1 MKVLA
6 LELSSAAGSVAVAE
20 NGRIVTEV
28 HFVSERGRGA
38 EVFAALEATRSSWQG
53 ADIIALGIGPG
64 SYNGLRTAC
73 AIATSLQ
80 MAGSASVRMAPSA
93 CLLPTETEHFFVC
106 GDARGGCAYRAE
118 VRGRRLVGDI
128 AMLPYAEEAAAAG
141 GTPVAYRVGSWPGS
155 ECLEELSPEARV
167 LALLSPDLPVVPAGP
182 IEPIYLKPPHITLPR
197 PDLPA
202 PRAGC

>member
-1 MKVLA
+1 VKVLA

-20 NGRIVTEV
+20 NGQIVAEV
-28 HFVSERGRGA
+28 QFVSERGRGA
-38 EVFAALEATRSSWQG
+38 EVFAALERTRPSWQG

-73 AIATSLQ
+73 AIATSVQ
-80 MAGSASVRMAPSA
+80 MAGNATVRVAPSP
-93 CLLPTETEHFFVC
+93 CLLPTEVDHFFVC

-118 VRGRRLVGDI
+118 VQGRRLVGDI
-128 AMLPYAEEAAAAG
+128 ALLPYAEAATLAN
-141 GTPVAYRVGSWPGS
+141 GTLVGYRVGSWPGS
-155 ECLEELSPEARV
+155 ECLEASSPQARV
-167 LALLSPDLPVVPAGP
+167 LALLAPGLPEAPAGA
-182 IEPIYLKPPHITLPR
+182 IEPIYLKPPHITMPR

>member
-20 NGRIVTEV
+20 NGRIVAEAR
-28 HFVSERGRGA
+28 FVSERGRGA
-38 EVFAALEATRSSWQG
+38 EVFAALERTRPSWRG
-53 ADIIALGIGPG
+53 ADLIALGIGPG

-80 MAGSASVRMAPSA
+80 MAGNPAVCMAPSP
-93 CLLPTETEHFFVC
+93 CLLPTEEDHFFVC

-118 VRGRRLVGDI
+118 VQGRRLVGDI
-128 AMLPYAEEAAAAG
+128 ALLPYAEAAALANG
-141 GTPVAYRVGSWPGS
+141 PVAGYRVGSWPGS
-155 ECLEELSPEARV
+155 ECLEALSPEASI
-167 LALLSPDLPVVPAGP
+167 LALLAPGLPAAPDSP

>member
-1 MKVLA
+1 VKVLA

-20 NGRIVTEV
+20 NGLIVAEV
-28 HFVSERGRGA
+28 RFVSERGRGA
-38 EVFAALEATRSSWQG
+38 EVFAALKRTRPSWRG
-53 ADIIALGIGPG
+53 ADIIAVGIGPG

-80 MAGSASVRMAPSA
+80 MAGNATVRVAPSP
-93 CLLPTETEHFFVC
+93 CLVPTEEDHFFVC

-118 VRGRRLVGDI
+118 VQGRRLVGEI
-128 AMLPYAEEAAAAG
+128 ALLPYAEAAALADGPLAG
-141 GTPVAYRVGSWPGS
+141 YTVGPWPGS
-155 ECLEELSPEARV
+155 ERLAALSPEARL
-167 LALLSPDLPVVPAGP
+167 LALLAPDLPAAPGGQ
-182 IEPIYLKPPHITLPR
+182 IEPIYLKPPHITAPR

>member
-6 LELSSAAGSVAVAE
+6 LEISSAAGSVAVAE
-20 NGRIVTEV
+20 NGRIVAEV
-28 HFVSERGRGA
+28 QFVSERGRGA
-38 EVFAALEATRSSWQG
+38 EVFAALERTRSYWQG
-53 ADIIALGIGPG
+53 ADIVALGIGPG

-80 MAGSASVRMAPSA
+80 MAGNASVRLAPSP
-93 CLLPTETEHFFVC
+93 CLLPTEENSFFLY

-118 VRGRRLVGDI
+118 VRDRLLVGDI
-128 AMLPYAEEAAAAG
+128 TLLPYAEAATAASG
-141 GTPVAYRVGSWPGS
+141 APSSYRVGLWPGS
-155 ECLEELSPEARV
+155 EKLEAKSPEARI
-167 LALLSPDLPVVPAGP
+167 LALLAPDLPAAPAGP